1 MYLKFQ
7 LGFNEDTATAFY
19 HAFLG
24 FIGFNSIFGGILAD
38 QFIGKF
44 KTIIWISSIYI
55 FAHLLV
61 SLVPIPFLSL
71 PERYWILIT
80 TGKLDCSQF
89 NWRFSKFQITYLY
102 QSLLKC
108 ILEQGAI
115 ISWIILDHPWLG
127 HVTVLCASIWRGP
140 IQITRIGRT
149 AKVIFCSS
157 LHCKQCR
164 CFDWKLYHTSF

>member
-44 KTIIWISSIYI
+44 RTIIWISSVYI

-71 PERYWILIT
+71 PERYWILIIID
-80 TGKLDCSQF
+80 KLDFSGRQNKRQF
-89 NWRFSKFQITYLY
+89 LFSSKN
-102 QSLLKC
+102 
-108 ILEQGAI
+108 QGGGGGVE
-115 ISWIILDHPWLG
+115 S
-127 HVTVLCASIWRGP
+127 R
-140 IQITRIGRT
+140 QRRIFKGT
-149 AKVIFCSS
+149 P
-157 LHCKQCR
+157 
-164 CFDWKLYHTSF
+164 